1 MLLYI
6 AALFLLNMIS
16 DKSQAMGFAE
26 FCKRLNDDPEYMR
39 RYRKDPGGLIE
50 EDLKI
55 ALSELQKDELKK
67 TVDAIFASIPNARFY
82 IAGEKLAPPSPEP
95 EPRPVPH

>member
-1 MLLYI
+1 
-6 AALFLLNMIS
+6 
-16 DKSQAMGFAE
+16 MGFGE

-55 ALSELQKDELKK
+55 TLSELQKGELK
-67 TVDAIFASIPNARFY
+67 TAVDAIFASIPNARFY
-82 IAGEKLAPPSPEP
+82 IAGEKLPPPPSQEP